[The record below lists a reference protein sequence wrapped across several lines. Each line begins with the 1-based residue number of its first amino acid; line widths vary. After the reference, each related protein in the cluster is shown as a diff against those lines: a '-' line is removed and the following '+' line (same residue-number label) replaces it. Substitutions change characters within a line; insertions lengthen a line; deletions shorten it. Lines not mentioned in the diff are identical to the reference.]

1 MINGTYAEQA
11 EGLRFLQGNP
21 LGHQLTKHQVK
32 ISQDDGHHNACQ
44 GLAVGQ
50 VPLRHPY
57 RQHLGDTGSR
67 RRTGEK
73 ACQSDGHLDGGQ
85 EHRRVLHQAL
95 YERCV
100 FVSLLGQAV
109 YLVLVNRYHCHLG
122 ACKECI
128 D

>member
-21 LGHQLTKHQVK
+21 LGHQLTEHQVK

-57 RQHLGDTGSR
+57 RQHLAIPVAADAL
-67 RRTGEK
+67 EK
-73 ACQSDGHLDGGQ
+73 KPA
-85 EHRRVLHQAL
+85 RVMATWMVDRNA
-95 YERCV
+95 EESSTI
-100 FVSLLGQAV
+100 FSSFPAV
-109 YLVLVNRYHCHLG
+109 LSPSS
-122 ACKECI
+122 
-128 D
+128 

>member
-21 LGHQLTKHQVK
+21 LGHQLTEHQVK

-67 RRTGEK
+67 RCTGEK

-85 EHRRVLHQAL
+85 EHR
-95 YERCV
+95 
-100 FVSLLGQAV
+100 
-109 YLVLVNRYHCHLG
+109 
-122 ACKECI
+122 
-128 D
+128 